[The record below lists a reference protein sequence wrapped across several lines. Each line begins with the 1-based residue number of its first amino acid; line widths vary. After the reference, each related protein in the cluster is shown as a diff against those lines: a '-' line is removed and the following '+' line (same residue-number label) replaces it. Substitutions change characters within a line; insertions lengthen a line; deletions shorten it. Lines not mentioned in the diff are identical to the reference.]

1 MSLPEIQVRAKTDRI
16 WILTLKS
23 ELGIDIFEHVIHRL
37 LKGDSVRDIAIYCHK
52 VNSNYQPE
60 TYRKWLRILD
70 RNTVSRRREETLT
83 QQAIHALNTSKEKA
97 KSPAPPTEPEA
108 PSEKGYRWLKRNV
121 TKAYKNIDTEN
132 MLKFLW
138 IMGQKRLDKMMAIE
152 ERTGLPYPDGHKIFG
167 ELTKVAVAHMQF
179 EFRVKSLKRD
189 DGEAIDISSLDP
201 EVQQFAQLDV
211 VDRNLIHE
219 LRKRFLKMVA
229 EDIEDETTAKGLE
242 SDATGT
248 AGTQSS

>member
-1 MSLPEIQVRAKTDRI
+1 MHARAKTDRI
-16 WILTLKS
+16 WIQKLKS
-23 ELGIDIFEHVIHRL
+23 LLGTEIFEHLIHRM
-37 LKGDSVRDIAIYCHK
+37 LKGDSLRALAHYCHH
-52 VNSNYQPE
+52 VNSNYSYE

-83 QQAIHALNTSKEKA
+83 QQAIQAFNASKEKTT
-97 KSPAPPTEPEA
+97 SPAAPTEPEA
-108 PSEKGYRWLKRNV
+108 PSEEGYRWLKRNV
-121 TKAYKNIDTEN
+121 TKTYKNIDTEN

-138 IMGQKRLDKMMAIE
+138 IMGQKRLDRVMAIE

-201 EVQQFAQLDV
+201 EVQKFAQLDV

-229 EDIEDETTAKGLE
+229 EDIEDETIAEGLE
-242 SDATGT
+242 SDAPGT
-248 AGTQSS
+248 AGTQAS